1 MSELREDERQS
12 MQEAGWNTKG
22 GARKLYTC
30 HKFDCDYSTFE
41 KLPKCPECGFPLY
54 DAETFK
60 ILGVVLSICGLI
72 LTFAGVGLII
82 LVSFRHKPGESTMY
96 LIYALLGAL
105 ALMGLAIL
113 TGGLKQAVTGFKSSS
128 FITVFLVLLVII
140 GVLAAV
146 LRLALGLVD

>member
-30 HKFDCDYSTFE
+30 HKFDCDYSTFD
-41 KLPKCPECGFPLY
+41 KLAKCPECGFPLY

-60 ILGVVLSICGLI
+60 IFGVVLALCGLF
-72 LTFAGVGLII
+72 LTVTGVGL
-82 LVSFRHKPGESTMY
+82 LVLASINHKPGEPMMY
-96 LIYALLGAL
+96 LIYAVLGAL
-105 ALMGLAIL
+105 GLAGLAML
-113 TGGLKQAVTGFKSSS
+113 TGGLKQALTGFKSSS
-128 FITVFLVLLVII
+128 FITVFLVLLVIV

-146 LRLALGLVD
+146 LRFVVGFAE

>member
-1 MSELREDERQS
+1 MSELREDKRQS

-60 ILGVVLSICGLI
+60 IFGVLLTVCGLI
-72 LTFAGVGLII
+72 LMVMGAGLII
-82 LVSFRHKPGESTMY
+82 LVSLRKGPDASTMT

-105 ALMGLAIL
+105 ALMGLAML
-113 TGGLKQAVTGFKSSS
+113 TGGLKQALTGFKSSS

-140 GVLAAV
+140 GVPAAV
-146 LRLALGLVD
+146 LRFLIGFTD